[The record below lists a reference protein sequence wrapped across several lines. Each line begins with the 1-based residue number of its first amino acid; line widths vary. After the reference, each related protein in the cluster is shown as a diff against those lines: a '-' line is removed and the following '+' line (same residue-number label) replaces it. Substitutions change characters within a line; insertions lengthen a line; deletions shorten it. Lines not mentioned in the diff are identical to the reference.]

1 MCMCECYQV
10 GGPFIAEDPD
20 CPIHGTERVRLE
32 QIVAIMRT
40 YTREMEAGHWY
51 GRNPGIQE
59 DDYEDIAE
67 EIIELL
73 GR

>member
-1 MCMCECYQV
+1 MCECYQI
-10 GGPFIAEDPD
+10 GGQFIAEDPD
-20 CPIHGTERVRLE
+20 CPIHGAERIRLE

-40 YTREMEAGHWY
+40 YTQEMEGDHWY
-51 GRNPGIQE
+51 GSHPGISE